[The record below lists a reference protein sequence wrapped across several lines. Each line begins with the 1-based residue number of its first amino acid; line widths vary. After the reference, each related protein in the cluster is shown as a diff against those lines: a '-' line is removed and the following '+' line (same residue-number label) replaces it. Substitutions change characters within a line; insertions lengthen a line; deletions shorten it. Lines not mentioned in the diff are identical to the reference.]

1 MRKYWVIVEFGAVE
15 RARERITMLT
25 TKPTF
30 HQIIG
35 IYHPNPFHLLPS
47 LLSPLSF
54 SPVPTVPLSRRRIIN
69 IIYIVINSQMD
80 DDYEMFK
87 IVIIGSTGTGK
98 TNIATRYIR
107 NEFN

>member
-1 MRKYWVIVEFGAVE
+1 
-15 RARERITMLT
+15 MLT

-30 HQIIG
+30 LQIIG
-35 IYHPNPFHLLPS
+35 IYHPKPFPS
-47 LLSPLSF
+47 PPFPPFPSFLFPLSA
-54 SPVPTVPLSRRRIIN
+54 VPLSRRRIIN

>member
-1 MRKYWVIVEFGAVE
+1 
-15 RARERITMLT
+15 
-25 TKPTF
+25 
-30 HQIIG
+30 
-35 IYHPNPFHLLPS
+35 
-47 LLSPLSF
+47 
-54 SPVPTVPLSRRRIIN
+54 
-69 IIYIVINSQMD
+69 MD